1 MQSTDHRSYPSIQHP
16 IAMGVNPALPRPSSI
31 SKSRAAPTA
40 SAHRPTGHDPDRLWY
55 ARRSQRPNAPRMAA
69 PDPTVSADPHIEV
82 RGVSKF
88 FGKKRVLEGIDL
100 TFHRGEVAVI
110 IGGSGTGKTTL
121 LRLLIGLEKPT
132 TGAILIDGED
142 IVPLGDSAMNRVRR
156 KFGMVFQY
164 AALLDSMTVLDN
176 VAFPLREHTRLSEKE
191 IAARVNEKLAELG
204 LENVGALFPSELSG
218 GMRKRVGLA
227 RALMLDPQIVV
238 YDEPTS
244 GLDPFTT
251 ELVDEMILGAR
262 RQHGVTSV
270 VISHDMASALR
281 IADRIFLLAEGGLAA
296 SGTPEELASGKS
308 ELALRF
314 IQASGVDLKSAR
326 VLRRG

>member
-1 MQSTDHRSYPSIQHP
+1 
-16 IAMGVNPALPRPSSI
+16 
-31 SKSRAAPTA
+31 
-40 SAHRPTGHDPDRLWY
+40 
-55 ARRSQRPNAPRMAA
+55 MAA
-69 PDPTVSADPHIEV
+69 PVLQSDADTHIEV
-82 RGVSKF
+82 RHVSKS
-88 FGKKRVLEGIDL
+88 FGKKRVLQDIDL
-100 TFHRGEVAVI
+100 TFGRGQITVI

-121 LRLLIGLEKPT
+121 MRMLIGLEKPT
-132 TGAILIDGED
+132 SGAILVDGED
-142 IVPLGDSAMNRVRR
+142 ITPLGDTAMNRVRR

-164 AALLDSMTVLDN
+164 AALLDSMNVLDN
-176 VAFPLREHTRLSEKE
+176 VAFPLREHTKLKEKE
-191 IAARVNEKLAELG
+191 IIRRVTEKLSELG

-227 RALMLDPQIVV
+227 RALMLDPQIIV

-262 RQHGVTSV
+262 KLHGVTSV

-281 IADRIFLLAEGGLAA
+281 IADKIYMLAEGRLVA

-308 ELALRF
+308 DVALRF
-314 IQASGVDLKSAR
+314 IQASGVDLNSAR
-326 VLRRG
+326 IKRRETD